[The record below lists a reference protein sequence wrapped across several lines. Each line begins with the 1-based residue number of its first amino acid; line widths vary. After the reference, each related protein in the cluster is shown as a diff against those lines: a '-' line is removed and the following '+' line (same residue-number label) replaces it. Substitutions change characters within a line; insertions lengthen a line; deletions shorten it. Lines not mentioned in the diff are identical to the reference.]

1 MFNRQGSSELDWD
14 DRALHKIAAHRVSTA
29 EVAEVVFGSR
39 HLVVRVARSRYL
51 VYGQS
56 DAGRYLKVVLDK
68 GEGRRFHPV
77 TAYDMDE
84 ADRRLYHRKVR
95 G

>member
-1 MFNRQGSSELDWD
+1 MFNTGAYSELDWD
-14 DRALHKIAAHRVSTA
+14 DRALQKIAAHRVLPE
-29 EVAEVVFGSR
+29 EVEEVVYSP
-39 HLVVRVARSRYL
+39 HNLVVRVDRRRYL

-56 DAGRYLKVVLDK
+56 DAGRYLKAVLDK
-68 GEGRRFHPV
+68 KGGGRFRPV

-84 ADRRLYHRKVR
+84 ADRRLFHRKVR